1 MLVTFQW
8 DPKKRRENLTKHKV
22 DFADATAVLE
32 DPRALTRDDPHPNED
47 RFVTLGMDG
56 LGRILVV
63 SWTSRDEEFRLISA
77 RKATRDERAQ
87 YEDIR

>member
-1 MLVTFQW
+1 MSFQW
-8 DPKKRRENLTKHKV
+8 DSKKRRENLAKHKV

-32 DPRALTRDDPHPNED
+32 DPGALTRDDPHPRED
-47 RFVTLGMDG
+47 RFVTLGMDT

-63 SWTSRDEEFRLISA
+63 SWTARGEEFRLISA

-87 YEDIR
+87 YGDDK